1 MSVRADVETFRNIP
15 IFSECEPVHLQ
26 LLAFSAVRESFEP
39 GSVSWPRAKG
49 RAAYLILSG
58 QVEITTEEAGLMG
71 EAGPGAL
78 LGEVAMIGGSP
89 YSITATAA
97 DAVSTARIDRDLFLR
112 VAQEFPEFG
121 TAVLR
126 SLARKLELDRCR
138 TSRRRASCF
147 RRRAPS
153 GAYEPNRAMTGTW
166 SEGWVQP
173 RASFRISMLRHC
185 GASPG
190 VDQM

>member
-39 GSVSWPRAKG
+39 GSVLMAQGQEGK
-49 RAAYLILSG
+49 AAYLILGG
-58 QVEITTEEAGLMG
+58 QVEITTQEAGPMG

-97 DAVSTARIDRDLFLR
+97 DAVSTARIDRELFLR

-126 SLARKLELDRCR
+126 SLARKLEL
-138 TSRRRASCF
+138 S
-147 RRRAPS
+147 
-153 GAYEPNRAMTGTW
+153 
-166 SEGWVQP
+166 VQDLEEA
-173 RASFRISMLRHC
+173 RQLFQKARSFRSL
-185 GASPG
+185 
-190 VDQM
+190 

>member
-1 MSVRADVETFRNIP
+1 MSVRADVETIRNIP

-39 GSVSWPRAKG
+39 GSVLMAQGQAGQS
-49 RAAYLILSG
+49 AYLILSG
-58 QVEITTEEAGLMG
+58 QVEITTAEAGHMG

-89 YSITATAA
+89 YSITATAV

-121 TAVLR
+121 TAVLK
-126 SLARKLELDRCR
+126 SLTRKLEL
-138 TSRRRASCF
+138 S
-147 RRRAPS
+147 
-153 GAYEPNRAMTGTW
+153 
-166 SEGWVQP
+166 VQDLEEA
-173 RASFRISMLRHC
+173 RQLFQKARSFRSL
-185 GASPG
+185 
-190 VDQM
+190 